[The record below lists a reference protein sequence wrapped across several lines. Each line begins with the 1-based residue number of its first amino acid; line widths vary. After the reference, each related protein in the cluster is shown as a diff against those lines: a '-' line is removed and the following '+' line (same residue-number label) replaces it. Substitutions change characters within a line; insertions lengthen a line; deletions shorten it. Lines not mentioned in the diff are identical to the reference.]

1 MSIDFES
8 KHTYGDDDKYIKAKV
23 RINEKK
29 ITTNFHNK
37 KVRKEKIPCK
47 CLSIIILDSVIKA
60 HNKYYL
66 QMFLEECIYVQEK
79 IKFENYINNSLN
91 SDSDDDNDEC
101 EE

>member
-37 KVRKEKIPCK
+37 KVPKEKIPCK
-47 CLSIIILDSVIKA
+47 CLSIIMLDSVIKA
-60 HNKYYL
+60 YNKYYL
-66 QMFLEECIYVQEK
+66 QMFLEEYIQEK
-79 IKFENYINNSLN
+79 IKFENYINDSLN
-91 SDSDDDNDEC
+91 SDSDDDNDDC